1 MPDLKP
7 GGAHLDAQR
16 FGLVAAGNGAAIV
29 VGQHHHRKAAQ
40 AGAEDPLT
48 RHVEV
53 VAINQGVLRISHNVN
68 LTSSLS
74 YALKLKRSSG

>member
-16 FGLVAAGNGAAIV
+16 FGLVAAGNGATVV
-29 VGQHHHRKAAQ
+29 VGQHHHRKAAK

-48 RHVEV
+48 RHVEI
-53 VAINQGVLRISHNVN
+53 VAVNQGVLLIVHNVN
-68 LTSSLS
+68 LTSNLF
-74 YALKLKRSSG
+74 YAL